1 MLASCKSKWG
11 LKGNMMKLGDEKGE
25 QLRKEKSSTRMAS
38 ACVKMR
44 SLQKVLKKQES
55 DKRLSI

>member
-1 MLASCKSKWG
+1 
-11 LKGNMMKLGDEKGE
+11 MMKLGDEKGE